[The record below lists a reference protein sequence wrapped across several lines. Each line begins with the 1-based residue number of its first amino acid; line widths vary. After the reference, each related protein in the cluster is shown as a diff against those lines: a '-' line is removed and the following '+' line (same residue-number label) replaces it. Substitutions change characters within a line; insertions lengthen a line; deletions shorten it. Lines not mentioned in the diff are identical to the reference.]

1 MLSSEPGIHTPE
13 RKSSLTKSET
23 VALTDTNKNV
33 GGPSD
38 ASFACSILLFVSA
51 IHQFFRFPIESPSE
65 SGIAWL
71 GALLP
76 LLPSI
81 GAVLY
86 QVFFRFDWRV
96 MKMRPGNQT
105 KMVVLT
111 ILVQA
116 AALCIVP
123 LPLRAD
129 GSLAYRITGG
139 FTETVTG
146 TEWTFRLAV
155 PLTVTVMPYNPNARI
170 IADQLTCE
178 MEQVPAQAPAI
189 CEVSRWTIS
198 ADIQLTELE
207 YEALSLT
214 RPASEF
220 QDQLSDAVC
229 RRLATNPETQRFNRE
244 RVDVLHDAHA
254 QESILRL
261 TTEVL
266 AEWNI
271 ESRIPLRVSGYAV
284 RQPRHESCKTRN

>member
-1 MLSSEPGIHTPE
+1 M
-13 RKSSLTKSET
+13 
-23 VALTDTNKNV
+23 
-33 GGPSD
+33 
-38 ASFACSILLFVSA
+38 
-51 IHQFFRFPIESPSE
+51 
-65 SGIAWL
+65 
-71 GALLP
+71 
-76 LLPSI
+76 
-81 GAVLY
+81 
-86 QVFFRFDWRV
+86 
-96 MKMRPGNQT
+96 
-105 KMVVLT
+105 
-111 ILVQA
+111 LVQA

-146 TEWTFRLAV
+146 TEWTFRIAV
-155 PLTVTVMPYNPNARI
+155 PFTVTVTPYNPNARI

-178 MEQVPAQAPAI
+178 MEEVPAQAPTM

-214 RPASEF
+214 RPASDF

-229 RRLATNPETQRFNRE
+229 RRLVSNPETQRFNLE

-254 QESILRL
+254 QEFILQL
-261 TTEVL
+261 TSEVL

-284 RQPRHESCKTRN
+284 RQPRPESCKTRN